1 MQNSSTQPFT
11 SASPRSSSSP
21 KADPLPAPD
30 KITAT
35 STDGMVTGIY
45 GATDRLRG
53 AMTDGMKRA
62 ETAKLKPEAAPT
74 TAPAPQAG
82 RTVTAGSVVPADIDA
97 VPRGRSLAMQWRFL
111 NVLVW
116 AAQLFIRVIFWQIY
130 ARKVV
135 PGYVERTNPQRW
147 VRYARQFRRFAL
159 ARTGL
164 FIKLGQFISTRVD
177 ALPES
182 IIRELESLQD
192 EVPTEPFPR
201 MRKLVERELGA
212 IDQRYAWFDEKPI
225 GAASLGQAYRAKLQS
240 GERVVV
246 KVQRPGIRNV
256 CYTDIVALKIIAAV
270 ADRFAFVKRRANTP
284 ALVREFGQV
293 VLQELSYLNEANNA
307 HQFGQMFAKDH
318 GVYIPE
324 VYTDHSTD
332 TVLTM
337 EDVTSIKISDFA
349 ALEAAGISRKT
360 VAERL
365 MDTYLK
371 QIFEAFFFHADP
383 HPGNLF
389 IYPLPV
395 DDVQKYVKAGGGRP
409 FYLIFVD
416 FGMTGTLTRE
426 IADGIVDTLT
436 AIIARDSRKLI
447 QSYNKLGFILPGAD
461 LKRIEEAARA
471 AFDEVWGLSMTE
483 IRDMDYERA
492 ANLAGEFSDLIK
504 SMPFYLPQDFIYLG
518 RTVSIL
524 SGMCTQLD
532 PTFNPWKEL
541 EPYAQRLAA
550 QGFGAQI
557 GMSGEALSGWELVRA
572 TLSGGRLLGL
582 ASQAITSRI
591 PVIKNGSSVLST
603 MDAGELQ
610 VVSEPSIAYKAQL
623 RKLEAAQNRT
633 SRAVVFTGILV
644 ASTLL
649 FTAGYTPIAV
659 AGYAYCSV
667 SAIWGT
673 LRG

>member
-1 MQNSSTQPFT
+1 M
-11 SASPRSSSSP
+11 
-21 KADPLPAPD
+21 
-30 KITAT
+30 TAT
-35 STDGMVTGIY
+35 SADGMVTGIY
-45 GATDRLRG
+45 GATDKFRG
-53 AMTDGMKRA
+53 AVEEGMKRG
-62 ETAKLKPEAAPT
+62 K
-74 TAPAPQAG
+74 TAPDQSARPAASD
-82 RTVTAGSVVPADIDA
+82 TITAGSEVPAVIDH

-111 NVLVW
+111 MVLIW
-116 AAQLFIRVIFWQIY
+116 AAQLFARVIFWQVY
-130 ARKVV
+130 VRKVF
-135 PGYVERTNPQRW
+135 PGYVERTNGDRW

-192 EVPTEPFPR
+192 EVPTEGFPR
-201 MRKLVERELGA
+201 MKKLVEAELGPLA
-212 IDQRYAWFDEKPI
+212 SRYDWFDEKPI
-225 GAASLGQAYRAKLQS
+225 GAASLGQAYRAKLKT

-246 KVQRPGIRNV
+246 KVQRPGIRKV

-270 ADRFAFVKRRANTP
+270 ADRFAFIKRRANTP
-284 ALVREFGQV
+284 ALVREFGTV
-293 VLQELSYLNEANNA
+293 VLQELSYINEAQNA
-307 HQFGQMFAKDH
+307 QRFGAMFAQNH

-324 VYTDHSTD
+324 VYTQHSTD

-349 ALEAAGISRKT
+349 GLEAAGISRKE
-360 VAERL
+360 VAQRL
-365 MDTYLK
+365 MDTYLS
-371 QIFEAFFFHADP
+371 QIFEQFFFHADP

-395 DDVQKYVKAGGGRP
+395 DDPQKYISAGGGRP

-426 IADGIVDTLT
+426 IADGIVDTLL
-436 AIIARDSRKLI
+436 AVVARDAPKLI
-447 QSYNKLGFILPGAD
+447 RSYDRLGFILPGAD
-461 LKRIEEAARA
+461 LKRIEEAATA
-471 AFDEVWGLSMTE
+471 AFNEVWGLSMTE
-483 IRDMDYERA
+483 IRDMDYDRA

-532 PTFNPWKEL
+532 PTFNPWHEL
-541 EPYAQRLAA
+541 EPYAQKLAL
-550 QGFGAQI
+550 QGFGAQM
-557 GMSGEALSGWELVRA
+557 GVSAESLTPWGVVRSVF
-572 TLSGGRLLGL
+572 TGNGGKLLGL
-582 ASQAITSRI
+582 ASQALVRSVP
-591 PVIKNGSSVLST
+591 PVNDGLNVLSS
-603 MDAGELQ
+603 MNAGDLQ
-610 VVSEPSIAYKAQL
+610 VVSEPSLAYKAQL

-633 SRAVVFTGILV
+633 SRAVVFSGVLV

-649 FTAGYTPIAV
+649 YTSGETAV
-659 AGYAYCSV
+659 AVVGYVVCAA
-667 SAIWGT
+667 SALWGT
-673 LRG
+673 FKG

>member
-1 MQNSSTQPFT
+1 M
-11 SASPRSSSSP
+11 
-21 KADPLPAPD
+21 
-30 KITAT
+30 TAT
-35 STDGMVTGIY
+35 SADGMVTGIY
-45 GATDRLRG
+45 GATDKFRG
-53 AMTDGMKRA
+53 AVEEGMKRG
-62 ETAKLKPEAAPT
+62 K
-74 TAPAPQAG
+74 PAPDQSA
-82 RTVTAGSVVPADIDA
+82 RPVASDTITAGSEVPADIDH

-111 NVLVW
+111 MVLIW
-116 AAQLFIRVIFWQIY
+116 AAQLFARVIFWQVY
-130 ARKVV
+130 VRKVF
-135 PGYVERTNPQRW
+135 PGYVERTNGDRW

-192 EVPTEPFPR
+192 EVPTEGFPR
-201 MRKLVERELGA
+201 MKKLVEAELGPLA
-212 IDQRYAWFDEKPI
+212 SRYDWFDEKPI
-225 GAASLGQAYRAKLQS
+225 GAASLGQAYRAKLKT

-246 KVQRPGIRNV
+246 KVQRPGIRKV

-270 ADRFAFVKRRANTP
+270 ADRFAFIKRRANTP
-284 ALVREFGQV
+284 ALVREFGTV
-293 VLQELSYLNEANNA
+293 VLQELSYINEAQNA
-307 HQFGQMFAKDH
+307 QRFGAMFAQNH

-324 VYTDHSTD
+324 VYTQHSTD

-349 ALEAAGISRKT
+349 GLEAAGISRKE
-360 VAERL
+360 VAQRL
-365 MDTYLK
+365 MDTYLS
-371 QIFEAFFFHADP
+371 QIFEQFFFHADP

-395 DDVQKYVKAGGGRP
+395 DDPQKYISAGGGRP

-426 IADGIVDTLT
+426 IADGIVDTLL
-436 AIIARDSRKLI
+436 AVVARDAPKLI
-447 QSYNKLGFILPGAD
+447 RSYDRLGFILPGAD
-461 LKRIEEAARA
+461 LKRIEEAATA
-471 AFDEVWGLSMTE
+471 AFNEVWGLSMTE
-483 IRDMDYERA
+483 IRDMDYDRA

-532 PTFNPWKEL
+532 PTFNPWHEL
-541 EPYAQRLAA
+541 EPYAQKLAL
-550 QGFGAQI
+550 QGFGAQM
-557 GMSGEALSGWELVRA
+557 GVSAESLTPWGVVRSVF
-572 TLSGGRLLGL
+572 TGNGGKLLGL
-582 ASQAITSRI
+582 ASQALVRSVP
-591 PVIKNGSSVLST
+591 PVNDGLNVLSS
-603 MDAGELQ
+603 MNAGDLQ
-610 VVSEPSIAYKAQL
+610 VVSEPSLAYKAQL

-633 SRAVVFTGILV
+633 SRAVVFSGVLV

-649 FTAGYTPIAV
+649 YTSGETGVAVVGYVVCA
-659 AGYAYCSV
+659 A
-667 SAIWGT
+667 SALWGT
-673 LRG
+673 FKG